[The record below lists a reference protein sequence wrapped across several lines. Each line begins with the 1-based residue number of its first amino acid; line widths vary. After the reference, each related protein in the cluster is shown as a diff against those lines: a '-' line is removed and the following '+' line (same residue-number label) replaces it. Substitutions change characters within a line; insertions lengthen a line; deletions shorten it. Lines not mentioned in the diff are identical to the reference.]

1 MSNHHYELIQENT
14 PPWLRE
20 MSWAKAQALRDTAL
34 NRAPWYHRAS
44 AMDHQNLKAANA
56 HAWTTQNAVDRYLKK
71 LQDLYAFAEP
81 LLAQALKNQYQIDD
95 NVRETFLFL
104 HIPKGGMLPGTTS
117 RTVSL
122 LDAAL
127 HNFAGNERFSDSST
141 YITRPDARGHFDT
154 KPLRRRMSIPQFISL
169 CRQLDLGA
177 QYQRHLQRY
186 LLPEKPADKQRLAT
200 QVIASQ
206 QAVLKLAAR
215 IAFHKQDI
223 GTATLQQLRY
233 TLRGERGNAQCYQ
246 LRLLD
251 SLLSGIMIIAADL
264 DTATD
269 AVSLVVYIP
278 HDPQSPLKDYPTPQA
293 FMSELSDKLRDPAYR
308 QFFSRFVDQ
317 SERKRFFSRLDQP
330 RLTFAA
336 VRVDCDLWPHLYQQS
351 LDKIFNDAREL
362 AVPTAV
368 SDSRARWA
376 WWDHFS
382 RVAEG
387 IFNAALL
394 VITPFVPLLGELMLA
409 YTAYQLLDEMVEGV
423 VDLAEGQAK
432 DAALHLLGVVSEGVQ
447 LATFGAAVEL
457 AKWLPS
463 AFVAQLIPVRVN
475 NRMRLWNPDL
485 RPYAQK
491 DVILPSTSQPDALG
505 LHTHQGQTLL
515 PLDGEHYAVKFDTA
529 TGVHRILHPL
539 RADAYAPPLH
549 HDARP
554 QARSD
559 SQLLRALAPTLDD
572 AQLSQVQRISG
583 VEPGVLRATQV
594 EKRPPPALLVDSLKR
609 FELNQ
614 QAQRLPERIRSGAAA
629 DEHTYWS
636 PHVACELPGWPA
648 ECAIDVYEHTDL
660 SGTPSRFGDSAAPH
674 VLAIS
679 RQALNAGELPQRL
692 VEFLDKTQLQSL
704 FGAPADDP
712 VNALRQRLAEH
723 LAQRQASVF
732 EYLYANSEYVSSADG
747 LRVREAFPDL
757 PESLVRDVVARTR
770 PDELKVMRDEQ
781 RLPLRLKNLAREWQL
796 QARGS
801 HAYEGF
807 FDPTRLTADS
817 ETMLLNTLRLHSD
830 ALGELHIEVRKH
842 ALDGEIRA
850 EAGPQDA
857 KQSRQLVRT
866 DTGAYQAYDQQHAL
880 LPAPTDLYSAVLQAL
895 PDEQRVA
902 LGAAGKNGA
911 ALRAWLL
918 ERINT
923 PQARR
928 TLLQAPLRDEPAPD
942 TLVLTQKPL
951 RRAFQWTVPQMP
963 RPLTERIQRLY
974 PHASEEELEALRLSV
989 QTPAQMRRFEALEFE
1004 KARLQDDLSHW
1015 VNTRIAGE
1023 PVGAGRTRLD
1033 LSQALIR
1040 TWEHNLHADVHGV
1053 GLTFDSVP
1061 LKGLLANMPILRA
1074 NFEHVQQLNLL
1085 DTGLLDADC
1094 NFLDNFT
1101 HLDHLNLKSNQ
1112 LTRLPLAV
1120 TRMRCLTDLGLADN
1134 PIQWDP
1140 VSLEHVASMG
1150 QLRQLSLAN
1159 NRALTQAPDIGT
1171 MPRLRSLSLR
1181 HTSVSEWPPGLFDLP
1196 RPDNFQLD
1204 LQDTRISS
1212 VPQFLPWQ
1220 PEAQLIAFVRL
1231 DRNRLGLNAEENM
1244 VSYRLANGLDP
1255 YRSYPPKGEVEFWLH
1270 QQPVLQQPHLAE
1282 MWHDLEKEHGSQGF
1296 FEVIK
1301 SLEQPDLFEDP
1312 EDQLR
1317 YAEGREALTDK
1328 VWRMLYA
1335 MSRDEPLRKRLFL
1348 MASHPVT
1355 CADAGAN
1362 TFNAMGFE
1370 VELFEIKRSP
1380 PGRARTMAMTRL
1392 AQGKARLERLNKLV
1406 RKDIAQRLAPRN
1418 RGGQGLH
1425 LSTHMIDGRPGL
1437 VDEVEVYLAY
1447 QSELQ
1452 ARLDLP
1458 WISPHMTYRGTANV
1472 SERQINTLYNTLLL
1486 QERGDGLVDK
1496 MLEQPFWEE
1505 HLRSSHARAF
1515 RASMERDS
1523 AVGEKIDDLLFA
1535 QKAWAQ
1541 ADAQARPA
1549 LSAKL
1554 LALADELNVPHAE
1567 VLTGEEMS
1575 AQTYEHIL
1583 ENADTGRVPSE
1594 KTLARRYTREALLQ
1608 LAQQMST
1615 QR

>member
-1 MSNHHYELIQENT
+1 MSNPHYELIQENT

-20 MSWAKAQALRDTAL
+20 MSWTKAQALRDTPL
-34 NRAPWYHRAS
+34 MLAPWYRRAS
-44 AMDHQNLKAANA
+44 VTDHQHLKAANA
-56 HAWTTQNAVDRYLKK
+56 RAWTTQNAVDRYLSQ

-81 LLAQALKNQYQIDD
+81 LLVQALKNQYQIDD
-95 NVRETFLFL
+95 SVRDTYLLL
-104 HIPKGGMLPGTTS
+104 HIPTGTVLRGTTS
-117 RTVSL
+117 RTLSL

-154 KPLRRRMSIPQFISL
+154 KPLKRRMSIQQFISL
-169 CRQLDLGA
+169 CRRLDLGA
-177 QYQRHLQRY
+177 HYQRHLQRY
-186 LLPEKPADKQRLAT
+186 LLPQQPADKQRLAT

-206 QAVLKLAAR
+206 QAALKVAAR

-223 GTATLQQLRY
+223 GAATLRQLRY

-251 SLLSGIMIIAADL
+251 TLLSGIMIIAADL
-264 DTATD
+264 DTATE
-269 AVSLVVYIP
+269 ATSLVVYIP
-278 HDPQSPLKDYPTPQA
+278 HDNQSPLKDYPNPQA

-317 SERKRFFSRLDQP
+317 SERTGFFSRLDQP

-336 VRVDCDLWPHLYQQS
+336 VRIDCDIWPYLYQQS
-351 LDKIFNDAREL
+351 LNKILNDAREL
-362 AVPTAV
+362 AVPTADR
-368 SDSRARWA
+368 DSRARWA

-382 RVAEG
+382 KVAQE

-423 VDLAEGQAK
+423 VDLAEGHAK
-432 DAALHLLGVVSEGVQ
+432 DAAKHLLGVVSEGVQ
-447 LATFGAAVEL
+447 LATFGAGVEL
-457 AKWLPS
+457 SKLLPS
-463 AFVAQLIPVRVN
+463 AFVTQLIPVRVN
-475 NRMRLWNPDL
+475 NRLRLWNPDL

-491 DVILPSTSQPDALG
+491 DVTLPGTSQPDALG

-529 TGVHRILHPL
+529 TGVHRIQHPV
-539 RADAYAPPLH
+539 RADAYAPPVH

-559 SQLLRALAPTLDD
+559 SQLLRELAPTLDD
-572 AQLSQVQRISG
+572 AQLDQVQRISG
-583 VEPGVLRATQV
+583 VEPGVLRATRV

-636 PHVACELPGWPA
+636 PHMACELPGWPA
-648 ECAIDVYEHTDL
+648 DRAIDVYENPDL
-660 SGTPSRFGDSAAPH
+660 NGTPSRFGETTAPQ

-679 RQALNAGELPQRL
+679 RQDLNAGQLPQRL
-692 VEFLDKTQLQSL
+692 VEFLDKPQLESL
-704 FGAPADDP
+704 LGTPADDP

-732 EYLYANSEYVSSADG
+732 DYLYANSEYVGSADG
-747 LRVREAFPDL
+747 LRVREVFPAL
-757 PESLVRDVVARTR
+757 PESLVRDVLARAR
-770 PDELKVMRDEQ
+770 PDELKVMRDEH

-830 ALGELHIEVRKH
+830 TLGELRIEVRKH
-842 ALDGEIRA
+842 TLNGEIRA
-850 EAGPQDA
+850 QAGPGDA
-857 KQSRQLVRT
+857 RHSRQLVRT
-866 DTGAYQAYDQQHAL
+866 DTGVYQAYDHQQAL
-880 LPAPTDLYSAVLQAL
+880 LPAPADLYSALLQAM
-895 PDEQRVA
+895 PAEQRMA
-902 LGAAGKNGA
+902 LGNAGKTSA

-928 TLLQAPLRDEPAPD
+928 TLLQAPLRDAPAPD

-963 RPLTERIQRLY
+963 RPLSERIQRLY
-974 PHASEEELEALRLSV
+974 PNATPEELEALRLRV
-989 QTPAQMRRFEALEFE
+989 ETPAHRRRFETLEFE
-1004 KARLQDDLSHW
+1004 KARLQDDLNHW
-1015 VNTRIAGE
+1015 VNTRVAGE
-1023 PVGAGRTRLD
+1023 PTGAGRTRLE
-1033 LSQALIR
+1033 LSQALVR
-1040 TWEHNLHADVHGV
+1040 TWEHNLHADVQGV
-1053 GLTFDSVP
+1053 GLTFDSLP
-1061 LKGLLANMPILRA
+1061 LKGLLANMPTLRA

-1094 NFLDNFT
+1094 SFLDNFM
-1101 HLDHLNLKSNQ
+1101 HLNHLSLKSNL
-1112 LTRLPLAV
+1112 LTRLPRAV
-1120 TRMRCLTDLGLADN
+1120 TRMPGLTDLDLADN

-1140 VSLEHVASMG
+1140 ASLEHVASMG
-1150 QLRQLSLAN
+1150 QLRQLSLAD
-1159 NRALTQAPDIGT
+1159 NRALIQAPDIGNL
-1171 MPRLRSLSLR
+1171 PHLRSLSLR
-1181 HTSVSEWPPGLFDLP
+1181 HTSVSEWPPGLFAQP

-1204 LQDTRISS
+1204 LQDTRITG

-1231 DRNRLGLNAEENM
+1231 DRNRLSLSAEENL

-1270 QQPVLQQPHLAE
+1270 RQPVTEQPQLAE

-1296 FEVIK
+1296 FEVLK
-1301 SLEQPDLFEDP
+1301 SLEQPDVFEDP

-1328 VWRMLYA
+1328 VWRMLQA
-1335 MSRDEPLRKRLFL
+1335 MSGDEPLRKRLFL

-1370 VELFEIKRSP
+1370 VELFEIKRNP
-1380 PGRARTMAMTRL
+1380 PGLHRNMALTRL
-1392 AQGKARLERLNKLV
+1392 ARGKARLDRLNKLV

-1425 LSTHMIDGRPGL
+1425 LSTQMINGRPGL

-1472 SERQINTLYNTLLL
+1472 SDLQINHLYSTVLL

-1496 MLEQPFWEE
+1496 MLEQPFWDE
-1505 HLRSSHARAF
+1505 HLRSSHAKAF
-1515 RASMERDS
+1515 RASMARDS

-1554 LALADELNVPHAE
+1554 LALADELNVPHVE
-1567 VLTGEEMS
+1567 VLTGDEMS

-1594 KTLARRYTREALLQ
+1594 KTLARRYTREALLR
-1608 LAQQMST
+1608 LAQQVST
-1615 QR
+1615 QL